1 MPCQRPEFL
10 LTQHVAVPDDPVA
23 HLQHAR
29 GGWQRL
35 AVAVLDAADPHEA
48 GLEGRIMAIEQGG
61 VEAQKQKIRVDLQI
75 LGNTYS
81 LMCDPH
87 ARGLF
92 IDAAE
97 HLNHQLNE
105 MRREHPKLSL
115 ERLLMMGALQMT
127 FELLQER
134 QTLAKEV
141 STVNQ
146 VSERL
151 LSALDQ
157 ALEEA
162 GENIS

>member
-1 MPCQRPEFL
+1 MS
-10 LTQHVAVPDDPVA
+10 
-23 HLQHAR
+23 
-29 GGWQRL
+29 
-35 AVAVLDAADPHEA
+35 
-48 GLEGRIMAIEQGG
+48 
-61 VEAQKQKIRVDLQI
+61 KQKIRVDLQI

>member
-1 MPCQRPEFL
+1 MS
-10 LTQHVAVPDDPVA
+10 
-23 HLQHAR
+23 
-29 GGWQRL
+29 
-35 AVAVLDAADPHEA
+35 
-48 GLEGRIMAIEQGG
+48 
-61 VEAQKQKIRVDLQI
+61 KQKIRVDLQI

-151 LSALDQ
+151 LSALD
-157 ALEEA
+157 
-162 GENIS
+162 

>member
-1 MPCQRPEFL
+1 MLWRQGF
-10 LTQHVAVPDDPVA
+10 A
-23 HLQHAR
+23 
-29 GGWQRL
+29 GWN
-35 AVAVLDAADPHEA
+35 
-48 GLEGRIMAIEQGG
+48 MS
-61 VEAQKQKIRVDLQI
+61 KQKIRVDLQI

-87 ARGLF
+87 TRNLF
-92 IDAAE
+92 MEAAD
-97 HLNHQLNE
+97 HLNHQLAE
-105 MRREHPKLSL
+105 MRSANPKLTL

>member
-1 MPCQRPEFL
+1 MS
-10 LTQHVAVPDDPVA
+10 
-23 HLQHAR
+23 
-29 GGWQRL
+29 
-35 AVAVLDAADPHEA
+35 
-48 GLEGRIMAIEQGG
+48 
-61 VEAQKQKIRVDLQI
+61 KQKIRVELQI

-87 ARGLF
+87 ARSLF

-97 HLNHQLNE
+97 QMNRQLTE
-105 MRREHPKLSL
+105 LRRDNPKLSL
-115 ERLLMMGALQMT
+115 ERLLIMGGLQMT
-127 FELLQER
+127 FDLLQER

-141 STVNQ
+141 ATVNQ

-157 ALEEA
+157 ALEDA